1 MPYIEVET
9 VDPGDTAT
17 ALKLN
22 ASFTDFTTTDLDTE
36 NVRDAAIDLPQ
47 IKTTDFM
54 APYGETFT
62 IGKIAFDH
70 ALPVIATCTTSAP
83 GTAHVVHNGTGTPT
97 VANLGA
103 SGLTV
108 TDEQLLRVYWDLSI
122 NPTFGTSPFPWAQ
135 VGSIAYHLIDNGS
148 GGSVKLPTNASCW
161 MMWLQWDITDNT
173 LTNFT
178 EVPGQGDFSTNFT
191 ASVYGEDVVNTA
203 ATTIIPAWV
212 ARADQADDGD
222 ISGSIVAHRIG
233 WRGVTGNW
241 LYQPLTSQT
250 TIYGLRLVIKGLGHM
265 YNNGGTNYI
274 ALDVSSGS
282 ASETLEYTSGAITVF
297 VNRLS

>member
-1 MPYIEVET
+1 M
-9 VDPGDTAT
+9 
-17 ALKLN
+17 
-22 ASFTDFTTTDLDTE
+22 
-36 NVRDAAIDLPQ
+36 
-47 IKTTDFM
+47 
-54 APYGETFT
+54 
-62 IGKIAFDH
+62 
-70 ALPVIATCTTSAP
+70 
-83 GTAHVVHNGTGTPT
+83 
-97 VANLGA
+97 
-103 SGLTV
+103 

-250 TIYGLRLVIKGLGHM
+250 TIYGLRLVIKSLGHM